1 MHETLL
7 HYRKEFLGDAPA
19 RVLVPLCGALSW
31 ALLRRA
37 PAHATRASGKTH
49 DLAWLA
55 THSGAKEVVGVEF
68 VQQAL
73 EEFAKEHAEL
83 KLKKCVVVK
92 ASPEPAA

>member
-1 MHETLL
+1 M
-7 HYRKEFLGDAPA
+7 RFRGGC
-19 RVLVPLCGALSW
+19 CGG
-31 ALLRRA
+31 A
-37 PAHATRASGKTH
+37 PAHPFSAAGKTH

-83 KLKKCVVVK
+83 KLKKCVRFTL
-92 ASPEPAA
+92 A

>member
-1 MHETLL
+1 MHPPACSCRSAVRL
-7 HYRKEFLGDAPA
+7 RVAPA
-19 RVLVPLCGALSW
+19 AACARSRPVA
-31 ALLRRA
+31 
-37 PAHATRASGKTH
+37 GKTH

-83 KLKKCVVVK
+83 KLKKCVRSTRRRGAPSNQSPAHS
-92 ASPEPAA
+92 ASRAAAC

>member
-7 HYRKEFLGDAPA
+7 HYHKEFLGDAPS
-19 RVLVPLCGALSW
+19 RVLVPLCGALPR

-37 PAHATRASGKTH
+37 LAHPACAAGKTH

-83 KLKKCVVVK
+83 KLKKCVQLHSHSV
-92 ASPEPAA
+92 